1 MSEEA
6 SPASIAIP
14 RPTAFS
20 VVVFSESFK
29 FNLAHFVAYRGFR
42 ERLHGH
48 NYRLSIE
55 LLGSRISSDG
65 YVMDFGDV
73 KTVAR
78 AACKQLNERVVV
90 PSKSDVLDIRP
101 LPTKPDHTILTCE
114 DATVFVF
121 PTSDCFFAPIMHST
135 VEEISLMMYGMI
147 VEQLGASKLL
157 ERGIHKIKLKLSEA
171 PGQESSIEIPVTNGF
186 DRSTWEK
193 SGFGG
198 TLKCCE
204 SFVKFDPSICGPCKE

>member
-1 MSEEA
+1 MSSITEEQSQA
-6 SPASIAIP
+6 PSATPK
-14 RPTAFS
+14 PTAFS

-90 PSKSDVLDIRP
+90 PLKSDVLDIRP

-147 VEQLGASKLL
+147 VEQLGAGKLL
-157 ERGIHKIKLKLSEA
+157 ERGISKIKLKLSEV
-171 PGQESSIEIPVTNGF
+171 SS
-186 DRSTWEK
+186 R
-193 SGFGG
+193 
-198 TLKCCE
+198 LQRQRQRQRQRLA
-204 SFVKFDPSICGPCKE
+204 